1 MVVAR
6 ATTFV
11 IVFTSIGTIGP
22 PVLQVTASDWW
33 KLLGYLRVIHGRQSA
48 WYGGAI
54 VLGFSG
60 GFPDVED
67 AHFVALVQVVSEV
80 PVEVVVLEVLQLHVV
95 LAADLFIEDIV
106 RVTEIALRDVRSVK
120 VKHTVNATV
129 QARGQT
135 TRPRRRRRR

>member
-6 ATTFV
+6 ATFV

-33 KLLGYLRVIHGRQSA
+33 KLLGCLRVIHRRQSA
-48 WYGGAI
+48 WYGGTV
-54 VLGFSG
+54 VLGFPG

-67 AHFVALVQVVSEV
+67 AHFVTLVQVVFKV
-80 PVEVVVLEVLQLHVV
+80 PVEVVVLEVLQLHAV

-106 RVTEIALRDVRSVK
+106 RVTEIALCDVRSVK
-120 VKHTVNATV
+120 SNTL
-129 QARGQT
+129 
-135 TRPRRRRRR
+135 